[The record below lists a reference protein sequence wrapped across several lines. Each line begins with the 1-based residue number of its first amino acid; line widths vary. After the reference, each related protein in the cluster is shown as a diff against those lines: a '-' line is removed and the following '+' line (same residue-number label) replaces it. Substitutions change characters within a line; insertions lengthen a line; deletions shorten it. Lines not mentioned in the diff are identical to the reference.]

1 MKVGVKLFGAL
12 PAIYGGSQHQRELEF
27 DLPDGARVQDLIDL
41 LNIHDLRHVV
51 ITRQGRI
58 LQAGDELKDG
68 DFLTMFQPVYGG

>member
-12 PAIYGGSQHQRELEF
+12 PAIYGGSRHQRELEF
-27 DLPDGARVQDLIDL
+27 APPDGARVQDLIDL

-51 ITRQGRI
+51 ITREGRI